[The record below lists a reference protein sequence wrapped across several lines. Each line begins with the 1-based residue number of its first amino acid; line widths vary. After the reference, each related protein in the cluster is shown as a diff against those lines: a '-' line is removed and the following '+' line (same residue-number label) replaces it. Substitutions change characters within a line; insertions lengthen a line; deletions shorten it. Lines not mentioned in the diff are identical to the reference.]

1 MYVCMYIWI
10 YVCIPICIYVG
21 LCIVH
26 ISRLL
31 VGKFTHIKS
40 AMRVPKS
47 SDLHFSNSNNDY
59 NKLDGNEYQLYIACY

>member
-1 MYVCMYIWI
+1 MYVYMDVCMYTDMYI
-10 YVCIPICIYVG
+10 
-21 LCIVH
+21 CIVH

-47 SDLHFSNSNNDY
+47 SDLNFSNSNNDY